1 MRLSLLQRRAFRLSA
16 LMAFIALPSLFAKGE
31 ESVTLPGSLDF
42 LAVKDVKVATT
53 TVFEDENVIQWTGE
67 GFHAGVQSCTFTLYN
82 IKEIPSQFEVP
93 ENPTVYCIIKDAY
106 GNEVYSSEK
115 NIANEFNK
123 MKLMKNYSSTSSIS
137 VAVPRGGEYQLTLSI
152 SPDLFSYE
160 QDMVVKDEAGARV
173 TNTKTKVN
181 LDLCPI
187 VTITSGYPYD
197 PETVKGE
204 KTLHWTVSPAND
216 PTKIIADQTETFE
229 LDADKPKLAAVAELP
244 LAVDDELEPGEYI
257 FTLTSDFAPACRT
270 FKAYVY
276 DVPDVEVSLNKTE
289 YKVGED
295 TEATLKVTMS
305 YGYPYISIDTNTEK
319 NSVFMTTKLLE
330 ESKTTEYSDLA
341 WADREVHCTADLT
354 VSIAAVT
361 DEVVNQYKGKVPLTL
376 RISFNG
382 ESQYESTV
390 IIPFAYDSAGIEG
403 ITVDN
408 SVNAKIKYFNIFGV
422 EVDDSY
428 RGIVISSDGHK
439 TIRK

>member
-1 MRLSLLQRRAFRLSA
+1 MIFSLLHRSVCRLSA

-53 TVFEDENVIQWTGE
+53 TVFEDENVLQWTGE
-67 GFHAGVQSCTFTLYN
+67 GFHAGIQSCTFTLYN

-123 MKLMKNYSSTSSIS
+123 MKLMKNYSSTTSIS
-137 VAVPRGGEYQLTLSI
+137 VGVSRGGEYQLSMSI

-160 QDMVVKDEAGARV
+160 QDLLIKDEAGARV

-181 LDLCPI
+181 LDLCP
-187 VTITSGYPYD
+187 VVSITSGYPYD

-229 LDADKPKLAAVAELP
+229 LDAEKPKLAAVVELP
-244 LAVDDELEPGEYI
+244 LAVEEELEPGEYI
-257 FTLTSDFAPACRT
+257 YTLTSDFAPACRT

-276 DVPDVEVSLNKTE
+276 DVPDVEVALNKTE
-289 YKVGED
+289 YKAGED

-305 YGYPYISIDTNTEK
+305 YGYPYISVDASTEK

-330 ESKTTEYSDLA
+330 ESKTSEYSDPA
-341 WADREVHCTADLT
+341 WADSEVHCTADIA
-354 VSIAAVT
+354 VSLSAVT
-361 DEVVNQYKGKVPLTL
+361 DDVVNQYKGEVPLSL
-376 RISFNG
+376 LINFNG
-382 ESQYESTV
+382 ERQYESTV
-390 IIPFAYDSAGIEG
+390 IIPFAYDSAGIKD
-403 ITVDN
+403 INVDN
-408 SVNAKIKYFNIFGV
+408 SDNAKIKYFNIFGV

-439 TIRK
+439 IIRK